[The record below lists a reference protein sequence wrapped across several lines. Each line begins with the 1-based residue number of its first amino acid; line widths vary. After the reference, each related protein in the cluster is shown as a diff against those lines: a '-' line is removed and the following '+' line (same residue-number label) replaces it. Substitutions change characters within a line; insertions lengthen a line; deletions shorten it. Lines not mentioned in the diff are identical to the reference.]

1 MHLNTANS
9 LHEQSYLALSLLH
22 GLQSERA
29 HGEAVRMV
37 EGEGEGVEVPPRCGD
52 DETEVGRG
60 ASVLTSDVVDVVV
73 AAVAGPRGVGHLG
86 WMNPDPTEEAVDHQI
101 LNYIQRGKFIYHTAK
116 IFARHGLYVIINMG
130 QKVCGIKISPMRA
143 RDEKR

>member
-1 MHLNTANS
+1 M
-9 LHEQSYLALSLLH
+9 YLALSLLH

-29 HGEAVRMV
+29 HDEAVRMV
-37 EGEGEGVEVPPRCGD
+37 EGEGVEVPPRCGD

-60 ASVLTSDVVDVVV
+60 ASVLTSDVVDVDVV
-73 AAVAGPRGVGHLG
+73 AAAVAGPRGVGHLG